1 MEINKSTPT
10 LVSAKNF
17 PYMFVYFCIFCKM
30 AAERKQSYKSEN
42 VLRMFFAN
50 ESSSSESPDS
60 DEHFQQY
67 IGMIA

>member
-1 MEINKSTPT
+1 MHKFMEQVQRIFRICSYTST
-10 LVSAKNF
+10 
-17 PYMFVYFCIFCKM
+17 YFAKM